1 MFDFT
6 RWRVY
11 FYRYALQK
19 IHAKSCFIAIYFV
32 LFYAVN
38 TEGEV
43 TVLYQYLEY
52 DSLK

>member
-52 DSLK
+52 DR